1 MTALTLI
8 GGPTLLLEVAGLRL
22 LTDPTFDGPGSY
34 PAGSVTLTKRV
45 GPALTTVAL
54 GPLDAVLLSH
64 DQHADNL
71 DEAGR
76 ALLPSARRV
85 LTTIA
90 GAGRLG
96 THAEGLAPWQ
106 SVELGDGV
114 RVTATP
120 ARHGPVG
127 IEPLTGEVIGFV
139 IEADGRAIYVS
150 GDTVWYEGVAEV
162 ARRFDIGLAILFTGA
177 ARTRG
182 AVHLTMDA
190 NDAIAAAHAFAQA
203 TIVAVHNDG
212 WAHFSESGDDLA
224 QSFAVVGLAERLL
237 PLPLGRRVEV

>member
-34 PAGSVTLTKRV
+34 ALGSITLTKQV
-45 GPALTTVAL
+45 GPALAAAAI
-54 GPLDAVLLSH
+54 GRLDAVLLSH

-71 DEAGR
+71 DDGGR
-76 ALLPSARRV
+76 ALLPLAKRV
-85 LTTIA
+85 LTTLD
-90 GAGRLG
+90 GAGRLDG
-96 THAEGLAPWQ
+96 HTEGLAPWQ
-106 SVELGDGV
+106 SVELAEGV

-120 ARHGPVG
+120 ARHGPIG
-127 IEPLTGEVIGFV
+127 IEPLTGEVVGFV
-139 IEADGRAIYVS
+139 IEAGGQAIDIS
-150 GDTVWYEGVAEV
+150 GDTVGYEGVAEV

-182 AVHLTMDA
+182 AFHVTMDG
-190 NDAIAAAHAFAQA
+190 NDAIEAAHAFGKA

-212 WAHFSESGDDLA
+212 WAHFSESGEDLA
-224 QSFAVVGLAERLL
+224 QAFAVVGLADRLVTL
-237 PLPLGRRVEV
+237 APGRRVEI

>member
-22 LTDPTFDGPGSY
+22 LTDPTFDGPGCY
-34 PAGSVTLTKRV
+34 ALGSITLTKQV
-45 GPALTTVAL
+45 GPALAAAAI

-71 DEAGR
+71 DDAGR
-76 ALLPSARRV
+76 ALLPSVKRL
-85 LTTIA
+85 LTTID

-96 THAEGLAPWQ
+96 RHAEGLAPWQ
-106 SVELGDGV
+106 SVELGHGV

-150 GDTVWYEGVAEV
+150 GDTVWFEGVAEV

-182 AVHLTMDA
+182 AFHVTMDG
-190 NDAIAAAHAFAQA
+190 NDAIEAAHAFATA

-224 QSFAVVGLAERLL
+224 QAFAVVGLADRLVSL
-237 PLPLGRRVEV
+237 PPGRRVVI